1 MMNVSRCFSPHV
13 ARDRILPV
21 GLLTGFLLLPDPAA
35 AQVSKDDLMG
45 PVPPAE
51 CRTTGEDRVPVLIIG
66 SYHMS
71 NPGAD
76 RFNLESDDVLS
87 PERQTEIEDVVE
99 LLSAFE
105 PTVVALESPWGDTTN
120 AADYQSWLDGGHE
133 LRRKEEEQIGFR
145 LARRVGLQTVF
156 PVDAR
161 IGLPDS
167 LLMVTME
174 VDPSLGRH
182 LAEIEPYGEA
192 AMALMGEMLSDLT
205 IGEFLWEMNSPEGLA
220 ANHTTYFRFFMP
232 IVAENSYGGAD
243 YVAVWYKRN
252 LRIAANIGR
261 ISEAGDRVFLIIGQG
276 HAPILRQVLTDWP
289 RFCLEDPLAYL
300 PEPTGD

>member
-1 MMNVSRCFSPHV
+1 M
-13 ARDRILPV
+13 RDRHRPLFRNLLRV
-21 GLLTGFLLLPDPAA
+21 RLSSLGLLAVLLSWPGTAM

-51 CRTTGEDRVPVLIIG
+51 CLANGEDRTPVLIVG

-87 PERQTEIEDVVE
+87 ARRQQEIKDVVVR
-99 LLSAFE
+99 LAAFE

-120 AADYQSWLDGGHE
+120 AADYRAWLAGEHE

-145 LARRVGLQTVF
+145 LAQHAGLETVH

-161 IGLPDS
+161 MGLPDS
-167 LLMVTME
+167 LLAATME

-182 LAEIEPYGEA
+182 LAGIEPYGEA
-192 AMALMGEMLSDLT
+192 AMALMAEMLSEFT

-220 ANHTTYFRFFMP
+220 ANHTTYFRFFLP
-232 IVAENSYGGAD
+232 IVAEDSYGGAD
-243 YVAVWYKRN
+243 YIAVWYRRN

-261 ISEAGDRVFLIIGQG
+261 IAEPGDRVFLIIGQG

-289 RFCLEDPLAYL
+289 RFCLEDPLNYL
-300 PEPTGD
+300 PEPGSE

>member
-1 MMNVSRCFSPHV
+1 MRGWYRYLFRNLLRVRLSS
-13 ARDRILPV
+13 I
-21 GLLTGFLLLPDPAA
+21 GLLVSLPLLPDTAA

-51 CRTTGEDRVPVLIIG
+51 CRVTGEDRVPVLLLG

-87 PERQTEIEDVVE
+87 PRRQAEIEDVVE
-99 LLSAFE
+99 RLSAFK
-105 PTVVALESPWGDTTN
+105 PTVVALESAWGDTTN
-120 AADYQSWLDGGHE
+120 AADYRAWLAGEHE

-145 LARRVGLQTVF
+145 LAKFAGLETVY

-161 IGLPDS
+161 MGLPDS
-167 LLMVTME
+167 LLMATLE

-192 AMALMGEMLSDLT
+192 AMALMGEMLSELT

-220 ANHTTYFRFFMP
+220 ANHTTYFRFFLP
-232 IVAENSYGGAD
+232 IAAESSYGGAD
-243 YVAVWYKRN
+243 YVAVWYRRN

-261 ISEAGDRVFLIIGQG
+261 IAEPGDRVFLIIGQG

-289 RFCLEDPLAYL
+289 RFCVEDPLNYL
-300 PEPTGD
+300 PEPGRS

>member
-1 MMNVSRCFSPHV
+1 V
-13 ARDRILPV
+13 I
-21 GLLTGFLLLPDPAA
+21 FLSWPGTAA

-51 CRTTGEDRVPVLIIG
+51 CRETGDDRIPVLVLG

-87 PERQTEIEDVVE
+87 SRRQAEIEDVVE
-99 LLSAFE
+99 RLAAFR
-105 PTVVALESPWGDTTN
+105 PTVVALESPWGDSTN
-120 AADYQSWLDGGHE
+120 AVDYQAWLAGEHE

-145 LARRVGLQTVF
+145 LAKHAGLETVY

-161 IGLPDS
+161 MGLPDS
-167 LLMVTME
+167 LLLATME
-174 VDPSLGRH
+174 LDPSLGRH

-192 AMALMGEMLSDLT
+192 AMALMAEMLSELT

-220 ANHTTYFRFFMP
+220 ANHTTYFRFFLP
-232 IVAENSYGGAD
+232 IVAETSYGGAD
-243 YVAVWYKRN
+243 YVAVWYRRN

-261 ISEAGDRVFLIIGQG
+261 IAEPGDRMFLIIGQG

-289 RFCLEDPLAYL
+289 RFCLEDPLSYL
-300 PEPTGD
+300 PEPGSG

>member
-1 MMNVSRCFSPHV
+1 M
-13 ARDRILPV
+13 RDRHRYLFRSHLRV
-21 GLLTGFLLLPDPAA
+21 RLSSLGLLVSFPLLPGPAT
-35 AQVSKDDLMG
+35 AQVSKADLMG

-51 CRTTGEDRVPVLIIG
+51 CRADGEDRIPVLIVG

-87 PERQTEIEDVVE
+87 PRRQEEIEDVVAQ
-99 LLSAFE
+99 LSAFE

-120 AADYQSWLDGGHE
+120 AADYGAWLAGEHE

-145 LARRVGLQTVF
+145 VAQRAGLETVH

-161 IGLPDS
+161 MGLPDS
-167 LLMVTME
+167 LLMATLEME
-174 VDPSLGRH
+174 PSLGRY

-192 AMALMGEMLSDLT
+192 AMALMDEMLSELT

-220 ANHTTYFRFFMP
+220 ANHTTYFRFFLP
-232 IVAENSYGGAD
+232 IAAEDSYGGAD
-243 YVAVWYKRN
+243 YVAVWYRRN

-261 ISEAGDRVFLIIGQG
+261 IAEPGDRVFLIIGQG

-289 RFCLEDPLAYL
+289 RFCLEDPLNYL
-300 PEPTGD
+300 PEPGEG